1 MTYND
6 IEVKRRIFII
16 TLSFC
21 LFISSLGI
29 FANSVLHS
37 FMAGMNSPHH
47 VALNKQGLKLFK
59 TVRNITQSGTEST
72 INNAKPGD
80 VLEYKIYFTN
90 QGSTPLTQ
98 VEIFDNIPMFTYLHS
113 PLSCGTDI
121 PPKVTCVLASPTN
134 NDNNKGY
141 QGQIRWRL
149 IGKLLPQQTSQAN
162 GSVRYRV
169 IIE

>member
-21 LFISSLGI
+21 LFISSLEI
-29 FANSVLHS
+29 FANCVLHS
-37 FMAGMNSPHH
+37 FMARMNSPHH

-90 QGSTPLTQ
+90 QG
-98 VEIFDNIPMFTYLHS
+98 
-113 PLSCGTDI
+113 
-121 PPKVTCVLASPTN
+121 
-134 NDNNKGY
+134 
-141 QGQIRWRL
+141 
-149 IGKLLPQQTSQAN
+149 
-162 GSVRYRV
+162 
-169 IIE
+169 